1 MRRPRL
7 LSQNGPGWRQL
18 WWKLLRWCWAG
29 WFVLFL
35 VFAWS
40 QAELRSPK
48 PTPLLEDRTGRYLA
62 EANKDQDLGFW
73 DLAQPLNPKMV
84 EAILAAEDRRFRWF
98 PGVDPIALVRAVVS
112 ELTGGR
118 TQGGSTIAMQVVR
131 IQSQNPRTWPSKVL
145 EIATGFF
152 LVLRHGHDRV
162 LAHYLKIVP
171 QGNRIHGVAYAARRY
186 FHKPLEDISV
196 AEAALLASLAQA
208 PGKMNLFDAEGYE
221 RAKGRAQ
228 RVLAIVRDRGGVE
241 AAEYESALQEL
252 DRKLL
257 PQPEARPRESYH
269 FVLRALEEDEKNGVL
284 TLVRPRT
291 TTLDP
296 RIQAATQRTVVKLYE
311 ENAAYNVGNAAA
323 LVADRRTGEVLAY
336 VGSYDYFS
344 TFGNGGID
352 FIQVPRSSGS
362 TIKPFLYALALE
374 EGTASPATILADLPF
389 AVLDP
394 QGIYR
399 PGNFDDEFLGPML
412 FRRALANSRN
422 IPVLRI
428 LEGLGIDRAYR
439 GLADLGLVR
448 EARGPGWYGYGLALG
463 GLYLSLEDLVRAYGA
478 LANGGLQFP
487 LQFFRDAPSAPRR
500 LLSDYAARTVALALS
515 DDTARAPSFPRGGPL
530 DYPWPVAVKTGTSQG
545 YRDAW
550 ALAFDDRYVA
560 GIWLG
565 DADNTP
571 MNRVA
576 GMVAAAGLK
585 ELLMALEPL
594 QAQGIDTVPFAVPE
608 GTERVEVCALSG
620 EIAGPDCQNTSVERF
635 FPRNSPRTLCTVHVR
650 RPVDLRTGAP
660 ASRGTPPHL
669 VAMRPFTVLGPEYGL
684 WSLHRGLATP
694 ASLPSGPRVLKI
706 LSPLDGGR
714 YTRDPETP
722 RERQTLLL
730 QVLASPAPPFID
742 WYVDG
747 AFFQSSPTPFTARW
761 PLSPGTHT
769 IAARWPGVNEP
780 GPEVTVTVR

>member
-1 MRRPRL
+1 ML
-7 LSQNGPGWRQL
+7 LWGWT
-18 WWKLLRWCWAG
+18 G
-29 WFVLFL
+29 WFFLFL
-35 VFAWS
+35 AYSWNE
-40 QAELRSPK
+40 AELRAPA

-62 EANKDQDLGFW
+62 EASKDDDLGFW
-73 DLAQPLNPKMV
+73 DLAQPLNVKIV
-84 EAILAAEDRRFRWF
+84 EAVIAAEDRRFRWF
-98 PGVDPIALVRAVVS
+98 PGVDPIALARALVS
-112 ELTGGR
+112 DLTGGR

-131 IQSQNPRTWPSKVL
+131 IQSRNPRTWQSKIL
-145 EIATGFF
+145 EMAAGFL
-152 LVLRHGHDRV
+152 LVLRHGHDKV

-186 FHKPLEDISV
+186 FQKPLEDISA

-228 RVLAIVRDRGGVE
+228 RILTLLRDRGALE
-241 AAEYESALQEL
+241 AAEHESALKEL
-252 DRKLL
+252 DRKPL

-269 FVLRALEEDEKNGVL
+269 FVLRALEEDKKNGVL
-284 TLVRPRT
+284 TSVRPRT

-296 RIQAATQRTVVKLYE
+296 RVQAAAQRTVARLYE
-311 ENAAYNVGNAAA
+311 DHAAYNVGNAAA
-323 LVADRRTGEVLAY
+323 LVADRRTGDVLAY

-344 TFGNGGID
+344 SLGSGGID
-352 FIQVPRSSGS
+352 YVQVPRSSGS

-374 EGTASPATILADLPF
+374 EGTASPATVLADLPF
-389 AVLDP
+389 AILDP

-428 LEGLGIDRAYR
+428 LEGLGMERAYR
-439 GLADLGLVR
+439 GLSDLGLVR
-448 EARGPGWYGYGLALG
+448 ETRGPGWYGYGLALG

-478 LANGGLQFP
+478 LANGGIQFP
-487 LQFFRDAPSAPRR
+487 LRFFRDPSLPGRR
-500 LLSDYAARTVALALS
+500 ILSDYAARTVTLALS

-565 DADNTP
+565 DADNAS

-585 ELLMALEPL
+585 ELLTVLEPL
-594 QAQGIDTVPFAVPE
+594 QAQGIDTVPFPVPQ
-608 GTERVEVCALSG
+608 GTEPVEVCALSG
-620 EIAGPDCQNTSVERF
+620 EIAGPDCQNTAVERF
-635 FPRNSPRTLCTVHVR
+635 FPRNAPRTACTVHVR
-650 RPVDLRTGAP
+650 RPVDLRTGTLADR
-660 ASRGTPPHL
+660 STPPSL
-669 VAMRPFTVLGPEYGL
+669 VAMRPFTVLGPEYSL
-684 WSLHRGLATP
+684 WSLHRGLASPLPPPPGP
-694 ASLPSGPRVLKI
+694 AIFKI

-722 RERQTLLL
+722 RGFQTLLL
-730 QVLASPAPPFID
+730 QVLASPGPPFID

-747 AFFQSSPTPFTARW
+747 VFFQSAPAPYTARW
-761 PLSPGTHT
+761 PLHPGTHR
-769 IAARWPGVNEP
+769 IEARWAGTPRA
-780 GPEVTVTVR
+780 GPQVSVTVR